1 MSDLISENAD
11 LNKLLSDKKEQL
23 KKIDF
28 TNQPLSY
35 WGPRNI
41 KSFLLSK
48 IKGEKRRQHL
58 KKIIEEYG
66 EDNLPDISLLKE
78 KLTEDERDLFGKIH
92 PMFMGGE
99 YLPDTSENE
108 VEIARLIM
116 KSTTQDIYSF
126 RARKTKNK
134 IIYSIED
141 EYESMFELSIQTS
154 KLPLTLKQMIKLISE
169 SVYADGMSVYGS
181 AREFNYENSDPWS
194 PEELWD
200 FETIESSFYNE
211 LENYYDIQNFI
222 WLIEKRINIQ
232 E

>member
-1 MSDLISENAD
+1 M
-11 LNKLLSDKKEQL
+11 
-23 KKIDF
+23 
-28 TNQPLSY
+28 
-35 WGPRNI
+35 
-41 KSFLLSK
+41 LSK

-126 RARKTKNK
+126 RARKTNNK

-141 EYESMFELSIQTS
+141 EYESMFELSIQNS

-169 SVYADGMSVYGS
+169 SVYTDGMSVYGS

>member
-1 MSDLISENAD
+1 MMQIQ
-11 LNKLLSDKKEQL
+11 KICYYKKREL
-23 KKIDF
+23 KKINY
-28 TNQPLSY
+28 TYQPLSY

-78 KLTEDERDLFGKIH
+78 KLTEDERDLFGKVH

-99 YLPDTSENE
+99 YLPDTAENE

-154 KLPLTLKQMIKLISE
+154 KLPLTLKQMIKLICE
-169 SVYADGMSVYGS
+169 SVYPDGMPVYGS
-181 AREFNYENSDPWS
+181 AREWNYDSDLS

-211 LENYYDIQNFI
+211 LEYYYDIQNFI